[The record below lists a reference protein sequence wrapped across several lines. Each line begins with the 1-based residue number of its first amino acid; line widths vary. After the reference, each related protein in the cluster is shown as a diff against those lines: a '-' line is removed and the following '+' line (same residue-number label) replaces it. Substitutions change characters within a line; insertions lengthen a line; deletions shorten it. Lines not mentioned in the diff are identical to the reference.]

1 MVVIFHGV
9 KINFVSN
16 PNIFSTQNMVSLGF
30 MSVPLT
36 ILWIVGITNAV
47 NLVDGLDG
55 LAAGISSI
63 ASISLLFISLLLGD
77 TGVALLTSA
86 IAGACLGFLPYNF
99 NPAKIFMGDTGATF
113 LGFVLAAISIQGLFK
128 GYAIISL
135 TVPLLI
141 LGLPIFD
148 TLFAIIRRML
158 NGKSIMEAD
167 RGHLHHRLIDAGFS
181 QKQTVLILYTM
192 SGILGMSAIVLT
204 GSGALRAMILIL
216 SVLIFIVAGARY
228 LRVPVVG
235 TADKEKQPEESNKQD

>member
-1 MVVIFHGV
+1 
-9 KINFVSN
+9 
-16 PNIFSTQNMVSLGF
+16 
-30 MSVPLT
+30 
-36 ILWIVGITNAV
+36 
-47 NLVDGLDG
+47 
-55 LAAGISSI
+55 
-63 ASISLLFISLLLGD
+63 
-77 TGVALLTSA
+77 
-86 IAGACLGFLPYNF
+86 
-99 NPAKIFMGDTGATF
+99 MGDTGSTF

-158 NGKSIMEAD
+158 SGKSMMEAE

-204 GSGALRAMILIL
+204 GSGALRAMVLIL

-228 LRVPVVG
+228 LRVPAVG
-235 TADKEKQPEESNKQD
+235 TPDKEKQPEESSKQD